1 MDQLKS
7 AFPIK
12 TWWFFQPGM
21 SVCRT
26 GWFKMVRKI
35 GGNSNCKEAV
45 LCSCLT
51 NNLFLVYVVST
62 HLNKYARQIGCFS
75 WRIGVKMTNIFELP
89 PPSNPPLPDIMVT
102 IKTTRWKDRLKPR
115 KWTRWR
121 CLGRHGLKGGWRFE
135 VWDIFVGSTDC
146 HRGGDGMAGFGG
158 APFPSESVESIWC
171 HTRSLKLRYLGFFS
185 PSNKQCSQ
193 RLLHSGH

>member
-1 MDQLKS
+1 MEYGPVEKCISHQNMVV
-7 AFPIK
+7 FPARYVSLPDRMVQNGKK
-12 TWWFFQPGM
+12 TCENF
-21 SVCRT
+21 
-26 GWFKMVRKI
+26 
-35 GGNSNCKEAV
+35 NCKEAV
-45 LCSCLT
+45 LCSSLT

-121 CLGRHGLKGGWRFE
+121 CWVGTAWRVVEDLKNPGFYSRTLVKCGISLWVPLVVIEVEMGWQDFE
-135 VWDIFVGSTDC
+135 
-146 HRGGDGMAGFGG
+146 GFWG
-158 APFPSESVESIWC
+158 APFPSESVEYIMV
-171 HTRSLKLRYLGFFS
+171 RSTK
-185 PSNKQCSQ
+185 
-193 RLLHSGH
+193 